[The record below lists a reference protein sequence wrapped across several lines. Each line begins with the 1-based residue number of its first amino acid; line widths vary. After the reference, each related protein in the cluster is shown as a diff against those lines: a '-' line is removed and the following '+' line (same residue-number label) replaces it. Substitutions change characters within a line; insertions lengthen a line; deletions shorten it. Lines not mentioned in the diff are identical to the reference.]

1 MKNRPYLFFIKS
13 AQTNYQSFFC
23 LLFFPKKST
32 VPIFLFKEKYGQG
45 AFSGVHFKLSKP
57 LQKAAEC
64 DIISL

>member
-1 MKNRPYLFFIKS
+1 MKNRPYLFFIKF

-23 LLFFPKKST
+23 LLFFSKKST
-32 VPIFLFKEKYGQG
+32 DCFLSKEKYGQG